1 MGRRRRG
8 RTRSA
13 VAGETQPSAVD
24 AAWARE
30 IAADLQAHRGRSL
43 VVAGSRQPP
52 LVHAL
57 VQLINVALGNVVEQ
71 CEVCRGFR

>member
-8 RTRSA
+8 RLGSA
-13 VAGETQPSAVD
+13 CCRRNAAASVVD

-57 VQLINVALGNVVEQ
+57 AQLIERGARQRVATV
-71 CEVCRGFR
+71 